1 MRILFIKIGCKFN
14 SMKNY
19 TKMKIKLLFIII
31 LTFLFISGCN
41 KPETKFYEK
50 GGKTYFVDKNGDVFI
65 IQGTS
70 KVRIEDYVEPVK
82 PVFNDYKTYTYE
94 VKWNDLNIFYRTEKS
109 INATGLDACEIFEW
123 CFDLS
128 KKYKYYF
135 IINPCQPFLNPST
148 IDKFIETFLNSES
161 EGILSALKVKDFFWN
176 NNKEL
181 DKTQFFDVEPDKFI
195 FNTRFVKE
203 TYKAS
208 HGLQIGLL
216 KDLVK
221 GKWMGTFKKDD
232 PELFFVEEEE
242 SFDIDYPWE
251 FEIGRRYWC

>member
-1 MRILFIKIGCKFN
+1 
-14 SMKNY
+14 MKDINE
-19 TKMKIKLLFIII
+19 ICFIIPARVNSTRVIKKMTREFGDTTLYERCINI
-31 LTFLFISGCN
+31 LLKSTIIPKKNIYLAVGDKELIEISKKYLN
-41 KPETKFYEK
+41 KH
-50 GGKTYFVDKNGDVFI
+50 V
-65 IQGTS
+65 
-70 KVRIEDYVEPVK
+70 
-82 PVFNDYKTYTYE
+82 
-94 VKWNDLNIFYRTEKS
+94 NIFYRTEKS

-148 IDKFIETFLNSES
+148 IDKFIETFLRSKS

-176 NNKEL
+176 NDKVL
-181 DKTQFFDVEPDKFI
+181 DKKQFFDVDPDKFI

-221 GKWMGTFKKDD
+221 GKWMGTFEKDD

-251 FEIGRRYWC
+251 FEMAELKYKNLIQNN